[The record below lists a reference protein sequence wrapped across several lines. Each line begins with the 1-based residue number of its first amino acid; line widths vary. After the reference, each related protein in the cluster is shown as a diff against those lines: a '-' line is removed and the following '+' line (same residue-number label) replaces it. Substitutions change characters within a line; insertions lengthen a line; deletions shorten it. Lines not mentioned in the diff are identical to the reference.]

1 MKIIK
6 KKWLLRSLIG
16 LGIFVVAVSIFIFFF
31 LDNIVISK
39 LESKLENSYGKTYS
53 IEYKEINYS
62 VLFTSVSIEL
72 KEVEFKTDADKA
84 EKYKSPIINLES
96 KSISIE
102 GVSLWDFFL
111 YSELNM
117 NNIFIESPHL
127 SIARNKEFENEE
139 EPNPEDEKLD
149 ISKHIKNLMFD
160 EFKITGGSAEFFNDI
175 NMKDTLFHLK
185 NFDFKAN
192 NFKSSN
198 ENLSELLII
207 NKYKGLNV
215 KSESFNLNLGED
227 NYSIYVEKF
236 KGELIKGDLEL
247 ENIHFKPPYQ
257 SIQSGKEYRSDVKI
271 SKLKLIG
278 VDYESGDNRS
288 LAADSAII
296 KDTDIDLTKN
306 QALSNKREK
315 TLWMENLL
323 SLKEQLSI
331 EHLKFQNCSL
341 SSEIQKLGGDNTYTL
356 KLSNLEGEIENI
368 NTDSKSD
375 YLTIRASSNVFKT
388 GKLKMTVDLPY
399 NSPQTSTFKG
409 TISNIDLKSFN
420 GLMIKMYSLKIEEG
434 KLNDLSFEGKT
445 NGDKSEG
452 SLTFI
457 YDDLKGSFIKESN
470 GKKKPAKLISKL
482 MNMVIYESNPR
493 EGEDKPEEVDFSF
506 TKEKYQG
513 QVMLWL
519 GGIVDGTV
527 ITIIGKKKH
536 DFLLNQIEE

>member
-1 MKIIK
+1 MKMIK

-53 IEYKEINYS
+53 IEYKSINYS

-72 KEVEFKTDADKA
+72 KEVEFKTDAEKA
-84 EKYKSPIINLES
+84 KKHKSPIINLES
-96 KSISIE
+96 ESISIE
-102 GVSLWDFFL
+102 GVSLWSFFL

-127 SIARNKEFENEE
+127 SIARNKEFKNEE
-139 EPNPEDEKLD
+139 ESNPEDEELD
-149 ISKHIKNLMFD
+149 ISKHINNLMFD
-160 EFKITGGSAEFFNDI
+160 EFEITNGSAEFFNDI

-185 NFDFKAN
+185 KFDFKAN

-207 NKYKGLNV
+207 KKYKRLNV